1 MNKFLV
7 ALLTLA
13 VLGTASCAR
22 GSNATPTPTATAT
35 PRPAAT
41 STPTPTPTPRP
52 AATSTPRPTAGATPA
67 GTPARTPFGGVVFGT
82 FETVTVSIQN
92 LAFKPDPVSIMDGG
106 ITVTWVNRDSVPH
119 TVTGLDFDSGPLA
132 PGATF
137 SRTFTPAVVDYWC
150 TIHPTMK
157 SMVDVMAH

>member
-13 VLGTASCAR
+13 VIGTASCAR
-22 GSNATPTPTATAT
+22 GSQATPTPTATA
-35 PRPAAT
+35 
-41 STPTPTPTPRP
+41 TPRP